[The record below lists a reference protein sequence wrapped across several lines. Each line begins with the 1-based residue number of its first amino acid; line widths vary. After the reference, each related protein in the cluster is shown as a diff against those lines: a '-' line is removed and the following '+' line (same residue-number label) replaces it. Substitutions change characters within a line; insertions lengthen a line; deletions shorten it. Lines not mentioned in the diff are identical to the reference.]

1 MFKKVLDT
9 PLIMFST
16 KVLSDFFPSIY
27 AFFPQF
33 SNFLT
38 HFSPNVPFLYH
49 LKMSEN
55 LWFSDVFRGYRNGKL
70 GQIELIFALQKTSKY
85 NSFLTQ
91 RFHFDWASFLQ
102 YACKMFL
109 KTDISCPLIR

>member
-55 LWFSDVFRGYRNGKL
+55 LRKPRDASFSEYFAQVLNKSSPAIISKENDNFSMIVF
-70 GQIELIFALQKTSKY
+70 LIYNPSN
-85 NSFLTQ
+85 NSFT
-91 RFHFDWASFLQ
+91 FE
-102 YACKMFL
+102 
-109 KTDISCPLIR
+109 IS